1 MDSMCVV
8 DRRPVERL
16 DCDVLV
22 VGGGAAGVAAAVT
35 AARLGSKVVLLER
48 YGFCGGAAVA
58 GMSGTL
64 CGLYLASPGAAGS
77 PEQVVHG
84 FAGEFARALADR
96 GGLTPPVRYGD
107 TWTRVHDPMIW
118 RDTADALLGSAGVRV
133 VFHAVVTE
141 VHLEGR
147 ERVAGVRA
155 YTKAGKLDVF
165 ASTVIDAS
173 GDADVVAM
181 AGLGTTL
188 GDDGRVQNPTMM
200 FRLQGVDVER
210 FTRRYGPDTILA
222 RDVER
227 LIEAEQARGEDLPRR
242 KVFLF
247 PTPSPGQLLCN
258 ATRIIGG
265 DGRELVPINWRDL
278 TEAETRGRAQ
288 ARAYARFFQRHLE
301 GCAGAWLVDTGVQVG
316 VRQTRQIDGVEQL
329 RNTDVTEARKRPDG
343 IARSPWP
350 IELHSGERPHL
361 AWSYHDFYEVPYG
374 CFVPRTGESV
384 LVAGR
389 CLSAEHEAMASA
401 RVTGPCFA
409 YGQAIGLAASLCAR
423 EGIAPRSIDGAA
435 LRAELR
441 HLDAGLD

>member
-1 MDSMCVV
+1 
-8 DRRPVERL
+8 
-16 DCDVLV
+16 
-22 VGGGAAGVAAAVT
+22 
-35 AARLGSKVVLLER
+35 
-48 YGFCGGAAVA
+48 
-58 GMSGTL
+58 
-64 CGLYLASPGAAGS
+64 
-77 PEQVVHG
+77 
-84 FAGEFARALADR
+84 
-96 GGLTPPVRYGD
+96 
-107 TWTRVHDPMIW
+107 MIW

-288 ARAYARFFQRHLE
+288 ARAYARFFQRYLE